1 MIKNNNIFRIK
12 YYNDINEIRF
22 DNKNKI
28 IICYYFIKDNNDIN
42 NKLLNLC
49 NNDNNI
55 IILLINI
62 CEYEPNI
69 NNEEVINNIPN
80 IKIFN
85 DINNKY
91 YDIIYNIIKKC

>member
-12 YYNDINEIRF
+12 YSNDIFEIKN
-22 DNKNKI
+22 DNLNKI
-28 IICYYFIKDNNDIN
+28 IICYFFIKNDDIIN
-42 NKLLNLC
+42 EKFINLC

-69 NNEEVINNIPN
+69 NNEIILDNIPYF
-80 IKIFN
+80 KIFN
-85 DINNKY
+85 DKFNKYFDIINN
-91 YDIIYNIIKKC
+91 IILNK